1 MNTPGLQSRPGLHC
15 RLALTIS
22 VGRAWLVSPANLDAD
37 TLESTPRMSLNPG
50 TRLGA
55 YEILA
60 PLGEGGMGEVY
71 RARDTRLDRS
81 VAIKIL
87 TGALAADA
95 ESRQRFEQEARAIA
109 ALNDPHICTI
119 HDIGR
124 HGDQDYIVLEHL
136 EGETLASRLQK
147 TPVLPLD
154 EALAIAVQ
162 IGDAL
167 DRAHRAG
174 ISHRDLKPGNVMLVQ
189 RAGASG
195 PDVKLLDFGLAA
207 RTATARPSA
216 LDASLAATTAPSLV
230 ATRPPSATVSSG
242 FSGTVQYMS
251 PEQLDG
257 NEGDHRVDIF
267 AFGCVLYEMLGGRKA
282 FEGATAMTA
291 IAAIMSTEP
300 PPIAALQPTPHI
312 EHLLRRC
319 LEKDRDRRWQSIGD
333 VAGELRWVMEHPI
346 APPASPAAPKSG
358 LGLVGTIAVALVAV
372 LSTLL
377 LVAGL
382 WLLREPRAANTAP
395 SFRLELTTPPTDDP
409 TMSLTP
415 DGKQIAFIANQNRV
429 PMLWVRALDGI
440 ENRALPGTENASFP
454 FWSPDGRSIGFFADG
469 KVKRID
475 VDGGR
480 PIVVADAP
488 NGRGGTWNS
497 DGVILFSPGVS
508 NPIMRVSIRGG
519 PAERATEPNTGG
531 TGNDHRWPQFL
542 PDGKRFLF
550 SSTLGA
556 PETRGI
562 FIGSLDKTPLIRVSG
577 IESAGRFAPPDQLL
591 ITRQGTLESYTFDL
605 ASAAISGE
613 PRVVAQGFVGGAG
626 AAVATSTTGLLAYR
640 TGSAQRRQLVWVDRK
655 GNVLRAIGEPEAGNN
670 GSPELSAD
678 EQSAVVFS
686 GRSGDNDIWIIE
698 LARGLARRITD
709 GPPADAHPT
718 WDPDGQ
724 HVIFNTGR
732 FPGHGTQ
739 GRQSITS
746 GPAEPLFA
754 TGDPRGVVVS
764 WTRDRTY
771 ALLRRENPKTNAD
784 LIAIATADLREV
796 VVSQSPYDELEGQF
810 SPDGKWVAFVS
821 TDSGRPE
828 VFVQSFP
835 EARGRTQISTGGGT
849 QVRWSADGKEIFY
862 LAPDGKLMAASVALG
877 GATPEVKLP
886 VALFQTYLATGTN
899 VVGNKPQYAVSR
911 DGRFLLNTAVESP
924 SAPIVVAFNWMRHA
938 N

>member
-1 MNTPGLQSRPGLHC
+1 
-15 RLALTIS
+15 
-22 VGRAWLVSPANLDAD
+22 
-37 TLESTPRMSLNPG
+37 MSLTPG

-55 YEILA
+55 YEIVA

-71 RARDTRLDRS
+71 RARDTRLDRT
-81 VAIKIL
+81 VAIKVL

-136 EGETLASRLQK
+136 DGETLASRLKK
-147 TPVLPLD
+147 TPVLPLE

-174 ISHRDLKPGNVMLVQ
+174 ISHRDLKPGNVMLLQ

-207 RTATARPSA
+207 RTAPARPSA
-216 LDASLAATTAPSLV
+216 ADASLAATMAPSMV

-267 AFGCVLYEMLGGRKA
+267 AFGCVLYEMLAGRKA
-282 FEGATAMTA
+282 FEGATAITA

-300 PPIAALQPTPHI
+300 PPIPALQSTPHI
-312 EHLLRRC
+312 DHLLRRC
-319 LEKDRDRRWQSIGD
+319 LEKDRERRWQSIGD
-333 VAGELRWVMEHPI
+333 VTGELRWAMEHPI
-346 APPASPAAPKSG
+346 ATPAPVVSARQTRGRAWVAAVVVASILAWLA
-358 LGLVGTIAVALVAV
+358 LGITWR
-372 LSTLL
+372 TM
-377 LVAGL
+377 
-382 WLLREPRAANTAP
+382 RRATRPVDMP

-409 TMSLTP
+409 TMALTS
-415 DGKQIAFIANQNRV
+415 DGTQLAFVANQNRV
-429 PMLWVRALDGI
+429 PMLWVRALRSA
-440 ENRALPGTENASFP
+440 ESRALPGTENASFP

-480 PIVVADAP
+480 PIAVADAA

-497 DGVILFSPGVS
+497 DGVILFSPGVQD
-508 NPIMRVSIRGG
+508 PIMRVSIRGG
-519 PAERATEPNTGG
+519 RAERATEPNAGG
-531 TGNDHRWPQFL
+531 SGADHRWPQFL

-556 PETRGI
+556 PDTRGI
-562 FIGSLDKTPLIRVSG
+562 FIGSLDKTTPVRVLAST
-577 IESAGRFAPPDQLL
+577 AGFFAPPDKLL
-591 ITRQGTLESYTFDL
+591 STRQGVLEAYTFNPD
-605 ASAAISGE
+605 SGMVSGD
-613 PRVVAQGFVGGAG
+613 PAVIAQGFQGGVG
-626 AAVATSTTGLLAYR
+626 AVAASTNGMLAYR

-655 GNVLRAIGEPEAGNN
+655 GGVLRAIGEPDIGNN

-678 EQSAVVFS
+678 EQSVVVFS

-698 LARGLARRITD
+698 LARGLARRVTD
-709 GPPADAHPT
+709 GPPADAHPL

-724 HVIFNTGR
+724 HVVYNSGR
-732 FPGHGTQ
+732 FPKNGGAT
-739 GRQSITS
+739 RQSIAS
-746 GPAEPLFA
+746 GAPEPLFPR
-754 TGDPRGVVVS
+754 DIRGVVLS
-764 WTRDRTY
+764 WTHDRRY
-771 ALLRRENPKTNAD
+771 VLLRRTDDKTGQD
-784 LIAIATADLREV
+784 LVAVSMMGEPREIPVAT
-796 VVSQSPYDELEGQF
+796 SPFDETEGQF
-810 SPDGKWVAFVS
+810 SPDGKWVALVS
-821 TDSGRPE
+821 IESGRTE

-835 EARGRTQISTGGGT
+835 EGKSRTQVSTAGGT

-862 LAPDGKLMAASVALG
+862 IAPDGKLMAASVVLG
-877 GATPEVKLP
+877 GATPDVKLP

-899 VVGNKPQYAVSR
+899 VVGNKAQYAVSR

-924 SAPIVVAFNWMRHA
+924 SAPIVVAFNWMQKTK
-938 N
+938 

>member
-1 MNTPGLQSRPGLHC
+1 M
-15 RLALTIS
+15 ALT
-22 VGRAWLVSPANLDAD
+22 A
-37 TLESTPRMSLNPG
+37 G

-55 YEILA
+55 YEIVS

-71 RARDTRLDRS
+71 RARDTRLDRT
-81 VAIKIL
+81 VAIKVL

-136 EGETLASRLQK
+136 EGETLASRLKK
-147 TPVLPLD
+147 TPVLPIE

-189 RAGASG
+189 RAGASA

-207 RTATARPSA
+207 RTATARPSG
-216 LDASLAATTAPSLV
+216 LDASLAATMAPSLV

-267 AFGCVLYEMLGGRKA
+267 AFGCVLYEMLAGRKA

-291 IAAIMSTEP
+291 IAAIMSTDP
-300 PPIAALQPTPHI
+300 PPIASLQSMPHI
-312 EHLLRRC
+312 DHLLRRC
-319 LEKDRDRRWQSIGD
+319 LEKDRERRWQSIGD
-333 VAGELRWVMEHPI
+333 VNGELRWAMEHPMPT
-346 APPASPAAPKSG
+346 APVVAPARPRG
-358 LGLVGTIAVALVAV
+358 RTWVVAV
-372 LSTLL
+372 V
-377 LVAGL
+377 VASIL
-382 WLLREPRAANTAP
+382 AWLALGVTWRAMRRATRPNDMP
-395 SFRLELTTPPTDDP
+395 PFRLELTTPPTDDP
-409 TMSLTP
+409 TMALTL
-415 DGKQIAFIANQNRV
+415 DGRQIAFIANQNRV
-429 PMLWVRALDGI
+429 PILWVRSLDGN
-440 ENRALPGTENASFP
+440 ESRALPGTENASNP

-480 PIVVADAP
+480 PLVVADAA
-488 NGRGGTWNS
+488 NGRGGAWNS

-531 TGNDHRWPQFL
+531 SGPDHRWPQFL

-556 PETRGI
+556 AETRGI
-562 FIGSLDKTPLIRVSG
+562 FIGSLDKTTPVRVLAA
-577 IESAGRFAPPDQLL
+577 SAGGFAPPDRLFS
-591 ITRQGTLESYTFDL
+591 TRQGVLEAFNFNPDTGMVNGDP
-605 ASAAISGE
+605 ITI
-613 PRVVAQGFVGGAG
+613 AQGFLGGP
-626 AAVATSTTGLLAYR
+626 AAVAASATGVLAYR
-640 TGSAQRRQLVWVDRK
+640 TGSVQRRQLVWVDRK
-655 GNVLRAIGEPEAGNN
+655 GSVLRAIGEPDTGNN
-670 GSPELSAD
+670 GSPELSPD
-678 EQSAVVFS
+678 EQSAAVFS
-686 GRSGDNDIWIIE
+686 GRSGDNDIWVIE

-724 HVIFNTGR
+724 HVIFNTSR

-739 GRQSITS
+739 GRASITG

-754 TGDPRGVVVS
+754 NGDVRGVVLS
-764 WTRDRTY
+764 WTRDRKY

-784 LIAIATADLREV
+784 LIAIATSDLREV
-796 VVSQSPYDELEGQF
+796 VVSQSPYDDLEGQF

-821 TDSGRPE
+821 SDSGRPE

-835 EARGRTQISTGGGT
+835 EGRGRTQISTGGGT

-877 GATPEVKLP
+877 GATPDVKLP
-886 VALFQTYLATGTN
+886 VALFQAYLATGTN

-911 DGRFLLNTAVESP
+911 DGRFLLNAAVESP
-924 SAPIVVAFNWMRHA
+924 SAPIVVAFNWMKKVK
-938 N
+938 

>member
-1 MNTPGLQSRPGLHC
+1 M
-15 RLALTIS
+15 AF
-22 VGRAWLVSPANLDAD
+22 DA
-37 TLESTPRMSLNPG
+37 G
-50 TRLGA
+50 TRLGP
-55 YEILA
+55 YEIVA

-71 RARDTRLDRS
+71 RARDTRLDRT
-81 VAIKIL
+81 VAIKVL

-136 EGETLASRLQK
+136 EGETLASRLKK
-147 TPVLPLD
+147 TPVLPVGD
-154 EALAIAVQ
+154 ALAIAVQ

-189 RAGASG
+189 RSGASS

-207 RTATARPSA
+207 RTAPARPSA
-216 LDASLAATTAPSLV
+216 ADASLAATMAPSMV

-267 AFGCVLYEMLGGRKA
+267 AFGCVLYEMLAGRKA
-282 FEGATAMTA
+282 FEGATAITA

-300 PPIAALQPTPHI
+300 PPIAALQSTPHI
-312 EHLLRRC
+312 DHLLRRC

-333 VAGELRWVMEHPI
+333 AAGELRWTMEHPMPT
-346 APPASPAAPKSG
+346 APLVAPARPRRRAWIVAVVVASLLAW
-358 LGLVGTIAVALVAV
+358 VALGV
-372 LSTLL
+372 T
-377 LVAGL
+377 
-382 WLLREPRAANTAP
+382 WRTMRRMTRPNEMP
-395 SFRLELTTPPTDDP
+395 SFRLDLSTPPTDDP
-409 TMSLTP
+409 TMSLTL
-415 DGKQIAFIANQNRV
+415 DGRQIAFIGNQNRV

-440 ENRALPGTENASFP
+440 ENRVLPGTENASFP
-454 FWSPDGRSIGFFADG
+454 FWSPDGRSVGFFADG
-469 KVKRID
+469 KLKRID

-480 PIVVADAP
+480 PIVVADAA

-519 PAERATEPNTGG
+519 GAERATELGTGG
-531 TGNDHRWPQFL
+531 SGPDHRWPQFL

-556 PETRGI
+556 QQTRGI
-562 FIGSLDKTPLIRVSG
+562 FIGSLDKTPLVRVVG
-577 IESAGRFAPPDQLL
+577 TESVGRFAAPDRLL
-591 ITRQGTLESYTFDL
+591 MTRQGTLEAYTFNPD
-605 ASAAISGE
+605 SGVVSGE
-613 PRVVAQGFVGGAG
+613 PTVVAQGFVGGAG
-626 AAVATSTTGLLAYR
+626 AAVAASTNGVLAYR
-640 TGSAQRRQLVWVDRK
+640 TGSAQRRQFVWVDRK
-655 GNVLRAIGEPEAGNN
+655 GNVLRAIGEPETGNN

-678 EQSAVVFS
+678 EQSVVVFS

-724 HVIFNTGR
+724 HVIFNTSR

-739 GRQSITS
+739 GRQSVTG

-754 TGDPRGVVVS
+754 SGDVRGVVLS
-764 WTRDRTY
+764 WTRDRKY
-771 ALLRRENPKTNAD
+771 VLLRRDSPKTNAD
-784 LIAIATADLREV
+784 LIAVATSDLREV
-796 VVSQSPYDELEGQF
+796 VVAQSPYDELEGQF
-810 SPDGKWVAFVS
+810 SPDGTWVAFVS
-821 TDSGRPE
+821 TDSGRAE

-835 EARGRTQISTGGGT
+835 EGRGRTQISTGGGT

-877 GATPEVKLP
+877 GAAPDVKLP

-899 VVGNKPQYAVSR
+899 VVGNKPQYAVAR

-924 SAPIVVAFNWMRHA
+924 STPIVVAFNWMK
-938 N
+938 NLK

>member
-1 MNTPGLQSRPGLHC
+1 
-15 RLALTIS
+15 
-22 VGRAWLVSPANLDAD
+22 
-37 TLESTPRMSLNPG
+37 MSLTPG

-55 YEILA
+55 YEIVA

-71 RARDTRLDRS
+71 RARDTRLDRT
-81 VAIKIL
+81 VAIKVL

-136 EGETLASRLQK
+136 DGETLASRLKK
-147 TPVLPLD
+147 TPVLPLE

-174 ISHRDLKPGNVMLVQ
+174 ISHRDLKPGNVMLLQ

-207 RTATARPSA
+207 RTAPARPSA
-216 LDASLAATTAPSLV
+216 ADASLAATMAPSMV

-267 AFGCVLYEMLGGRKA
+267 AFGCVLYEMLAGRKA
-282 FEGATAMTA
+282 FEGATAITA

-300 PPIAALQPTPHI
+300 PPIPALQSTPHI
-312 EHLLRRC
+312 DHLLRRC
-319 LEKDRDRRWQSIGD
+319 LEKDRERRWQSIGD
-333 VAGELRWVMEHPI
+333 VTGELRWAMEHPI
-346 APPASPAAPKSG
+346 ATPAPVVSARQTRGRAWVAAVVVASILAWLA
-358 LGLVGTIAVALVAV
+358 LGITWR
-372 LSTLL
+372 TM
-377 LVAGL
+377 
-382 WLLREPRAANTAP
+382 RRATRPVDMP

-409 TMSLTP
+409 TMALTS
-415 DGKQIAFIANQNRV
+415 DGTQLAFVANQNRV
-429 PMLWVRALDGI
+429 PMLWVRALRSA
-440 ENRALPGTENASFP
+440 ESRALPGTENASFP

-480 PIVVADAP
+480 PIAVADAA

-497 DGVILFSPGVS
+497 DGVILFSPGVQD
-508 NPIMRVSIRGG
+508 PIMRVSIRGG
-519 PAERATEPNTGG
+519 RAERATEPNAGG
-531 TGNDHRWPQFL
+531 SGADHRWPQFL

-556 PETRGI
+556 PDTRGI
-562 FIGSLDKTPLIRVSG
+562 FIGSLDKTTPVRVLAST
-577 IESAGRFAPPDQLL
+577 AGFFAPPDKLL
-591 ITRQGTLESYTFDL
+591 STRQGVLEAYTFNPD
-605 ASAAISGE
+605 SGMVSGD
-613 PRVVAQGFVGGAG
+613 PAVIAQGFQGGVG
-626 AAVATSTTGLLAYR
+626 AVAASTNGMLAYR

-655 GNVLRAIGEPEAGNN
+655 GGVLRAIGEPDIGNN

-678 EQSAVVFS
+678 EQSVVVFS

-698 LARGLARRITD
+698 LARGLARRVTD
-709 GPPADAHPT
+709 GPPADAHPL

-724 HVIFNTGR
+724 HVVYNSGR
-732 FPGHGTQ
+732 FPKNGGAT
-739 GRQSITS
+739 RQSIAS
-746 GPAEPLFA
+746 GPPEPLFPR
-754 TGDPRGVVVS
+754 DIRGVVLS
-764 WTRDRTY
+764 WTHDRRY
-771 ALLRRENPKTNAD
+771 VLLRRTDDKTGQD
-784 LIAIATADLREV
+784 LVAVSMMGEPREIPVAT
-796 VVSQSPYDELEGQF
+796 SPFDETEGQF
-810 SPDGKWVAFVS
+810 SPDGKWVALVS
-821 TDSGRPE
+821 IESGRTE

-835 EARGRTQISTGGGT
+835 EGKSRTQVSTAGGT

-862 LAPDGKLMAASVALG
+862 IAPDGKLMAASVVLG
-877 GATPEVKLP
+877 GATPDVKLP

-899 VVGNKPQYAVSR
+899 VVGNKAQYAVSR

-924 SAPIVVAFNWMRHA
+924 SAPIVVAFNWMQKTK
-938 N
+938 

>member
-1 MNTPGLQSRPGLHC
+1 
-15 RLALTIS
+15 
-22 VGRAWLVSPANLDAD
+22 
-37 TLESTPRMSLNPG
+37 MSLTPG

-55 YEILA
+55 YEIIA

-71 RARDTRLDRS
+71 RARDTRLDRT
-81 VAIKIL
+81 VAIKVL

-136 EGETLASRLQK
+136 EGETLASRLKK

-195 PDVKLLDFGLAA
+195 PDVKLLDFGLAS
-207 RTATARPSA
+207 RTTAARPAA
-216 LDASLAATTAPSLV
+216 LDQSLAATMAPSMV
-230 ATRPPSATVSSG
+230 ATRPPTATVSSG

-267 AFGCVLYEMLGGRKA
+267 AFGAVLYEMLAGRKA
-282 FEGATAMTA
+282 FEGATAVTA
-291 IAAIMSTEP
+291 IAAIMSSEP
-300 PPIAALQPTPHI
+300 PPIAALQTMPHI
-312 EHLLRRC
+312 DHLLRRC
-319 LEKDRDRRWQSIGD
+319 LEKDRERRWQSIGD
-333 VAGELRWVMEHPI
+333 VAGELRWAMEHPI
-346 APPASPAAPKSG
+346 APSVSAAAQKTG
-358 LGLVGTIAVALVAV
+358 LGRTGTIAVALIAV
-372 LSTLL
+372 LSTALL
-377 LVAGL
+377 IVGFR
-382 WLLREPRAANTAP
+382 LLRQPRTASAAP

-409 TMSLTP
+409 TMALTA
-415 DGKQIAFIANQNRV
+415 DGTQIAFVANQNRV
-429 PMLWVRALDGI
+429 PMLWVRSLDGN
-440 ENRALPGTENASFP
+440 ESRALPGTENATNP

-475 VDGGR
+475 LDGGR
-480 PIVVADAP
+480 PLVMADAA

-531 TGNDHRWPQFL
+531 SGPDHRWPQFL

-556 PETRGI
+556 AETRGI
-562 FIGSLDKTPLIRVSG
+562 FIGSLDKTTPVRVLAA
-577 IESAGRFAPPDQLL
+577 SAGGFAPPDRLFS
-591 ITRQGTLESYTFDL
+591 TRQGVLEAYNFNPDTGMVNGDPVT
-605 ASAAISGE
+605 I
-613 PRVVAQGFVGGAG
+613 AQGFLGGP
-626 AAVATSTTGLLAYR
+626 AAVAASATGVLAYR
-640 TGSAQRRQLVWVDRK
+640 AGSVQRRQLVWVDRK
-655 GNVLRAIGEPEAGNN
+655 GNMLRAIGEPDTGNN
-670 GSPELSAD
+670 GSPELSPD

-686 GRSGDNDIWIIE
+686 GRSGDNDIWVIE
-698 LARGLARRITD
+698 LARGLLRRITD

-718 WDPDGQ
+718 WDPDGE
-724 HVIFNTGR
+724 HVIFNTSR

-739 GRQSITS
+739 GRQSITG

-754 TGDPRGVVVS
+754 TGDPRGVVLS

-771 ALLRRENPKTNAD
+771 ALLRRENLKTNAD
-784 LIAIATADLREV
+784 LIAVSTSDLKEIV
-796 VVSQSPYDELEGQF
+796 VVQSPYDELEGQF

-821 TDSGRPE
+821 SDSGRPE

-835 EARGRTQISTGGGT
+835 EARARTQISTGGGT

-862 LAPDGKLMAASVALG
+862 LAPDGKLMAAAVALG
-877 GATPEVKLP
+877 GATPDVKLP

-899 VVGNKPQYAVSR
+899 VVGNKPQYAVAR
-911 DGRFLLNTAVESP
+911 DGRFLLNAAIESP
-924 SAPIVVAFNWMRHA
+924 SAPIVVAFNWTKKSK
-938 N
+938 

>member
-1 MNTPGLQSRPGLHC
+1 MP
-15 RLALTIS
+15 LT
-22 VGRAWLVSPANLDAD
+22 
-37 TLESTPRMSLNPG
+37 PG

-55 YEILA
+55 YEIIA

-71 RARDTRLDRS
+71 RARDTRLDRT
-81 VAIKIL
+81 VAVKVL

-136 EGETLASRLQK
+136 DGETLAWRLKK
-147 TPVLPLD
+147 TPVLPLE

-189 RAGASG
+189 RAGASAS
-195 PDVKLLDFGLAA
+195 DVKLLDFGLAA
-207 RTATARPSA
+207 RTATARPSG
-216 LDASLAATTAPSLV
+216 LDASLAATMAPSLV

-267 AFGCVLYEMLGGRKA
+267 AFGCVLYEMLAGRKA

-300 PPIAALQPTPHI
+300 PPIASLQSMPHI
-312 EHLLRRC
+312 DHLLRRC

-333 VAGELRWVMEHPI
+333 VNGELRWAMEHPTPT
-346 APPASPAAPKSG
+346 APLVPATRPRGRAW
-358 LGLVGTIAVALVAV
+358 IVALV
-372 LSTLL
+372 
-377 LVAGL
+377 VASIL
-382 WLLREPRAANTAP
+382 AWLALGVTWRAMRRATRPNDMP
-395 SFRLELTTPPTDDP
+395 PFRLELTTPPTDDP
-409 TMSLTP
+409 TMALTA

-429 PMLWVRALDGI
+429 PMLWVRPLDGN
-440 ENRALPGTENASFP
+440 ESRALPGTENASNP
-454 FWSPDGRSIGFFADG
+454 FWSPDGRSIGFFADS

-480 PIVVADAP
+480 PLVVADAA

-519 PAERATEPNTGG
+519 AAERATEQNTGG
-531 TGNDHRWPQFL
+531 SGPDHRWPQFL
-542 PDGKRFLF
+542 PDGKRFLL

-556 PETRGI
+556 AETRGI
-562 FIGSLDKTPLIRVSG
+562 FIGSLDKTPLVRVLAA
-577 IESAGRFAPPDQLL
+577 SAGGFAPPDRLFS
-591 ITRQGTLESYTFDL
+591 TRQGVLEAYNFNPDTGMV
-605 ASAAISGE
+605 SGD
-613 PRVVAQGFVGGAG
+613 PVVIAQGFLGGP
-626 AAVATSTTGLLAYR
+626 AAVAASATGVIAYR
-640 TGSAQRRQLVWVDRK
+640 TGSVQRRQLVWVDRK
-655 GNVLRAIGEPEAGNN
+655 GNVLRAIGEPDTGNN
-670 GSPELSAD
+670 GSPELSPD

-698 LARGLARRITD
+698 LARGLARRMTD

-724 HVIFNTGR
+724 HVIFNTSR

-739 GRQSITS
+739 GRVSITG

-754 TGDPRGVVVS
+754 SGDPRGVVLS
-764 WTRDRTY
+764 WTRDRKY
-771 ALLRRENPKTNAD
+771 ALLRRESPKTNAD
-784 LIAIATADLREV
+784 LIAISTTDLKEV
-796 VVSQSPYDELEGQF
+796 VVVQSPYDELEGQF

-821 TDSGRPE
+821 SDSGRPE

-835 EARGRTQISTGGGT
+835 EARARTQISTGGGT
-849 QVRWSADGKEIFY
+849 QVRWSPDGKEIFY
-862 LAPDGKLMAASVALG
+862 LAPDGKLMAAAVALG
-877 GATPEVKLP
+877 GSTPDVKLP

-911 DGRFLLNTAVESP
+911 DGRFLLNAAVESP
-924 SAPIVVAFNWMRHA
+924 SAPIVVAFNWMKKLK
-938 N
+938 

>member
-1 MNTPGLQSRPGLHC
+1 MP
-15 RLALTIS
+15 LT
-22 VGRAWLVSPANLDAD
+22 
-37 TLESTPRMSLNPG
+37 PG

-55 YEILA
+55 YEIIA

-71 RARDTRLDRS
+71 RARDTRLERT
-81 VAIKIL
+81 VAIKVL

-124 HGDQDYIVLEHL
+124 HGDQDYLVLEHL
-136 EGETLASRLQK
+136 DGETLASRLKK
-147 TPVLPLD
+147 TPVLPVD
-154 EALAIAVQ
+154 DAVGIAVQ
-162 IGDAL
+162 IGSAL

-207 RTATARPSA
+207 RTTAARPSA
-216 LDASLAATTAPSLV
+216 LDASLGATMAPSMV
-230 ATRPPSATVSSG
+230 ATRPPSATVSSSV
-242 FSGTVQYMS
+242 SGTVQYMS

-267 AFGCVLYEMLGGRKA
+267 AFGCVLYEMLAGRKA

-300 PPIAALQPTPHI
+300 PPIASLQSMPHI
-312 EHLLRRC
+312 DHLLRRC

-333 VAGELRWVMEHPI
+333 VAGELRWVLEHPMPT
-346 APPASPAAPKSG
+346 AP
-358 LGLVGTIAVALVAV
+358 LVTARRPRGRAWIVAV
-372 LSTLL
+372 VVASVLAWFAIGMTWRTL
-377 LVAGL
+377 
-382 WLLREPRAANTAP
+382 RRATRPSDMP

-409 TMSLTP
+409 TMALTP
-415 DGKQIAFIANQNRV
+415 DGTQIAFVANQNRV
-429 PMLWVRALDGI
+429 PMLWVRSLDGI
-440 ENRALPGTENASFP
+440 ENRVLPGTENASFP

-480 PIVVADAP
+480 PIAVADAA

-497 DGVILFSPGVS
+497 DGVILFSPGVQD
-508 NPIMRVSIRGG
+508 PIMRVSIRGG
-519 PAERATEPNTGG
+519 RAERATEPNAGG
-531 TGNDHRWPQFL
+531 SGSDHRWPQFL

-556 PETRGI
+556 PDTRGI
-562 FIGSLDKTPLIRVSG
+562 FIGSLDKTTPVRVLAAT
-577 IESAGRFAPPDQLL
+577 AGSFAPPDRLL
-591 ITRQGTLESYTFDL
+591 ATRQGVLEAYHFNPD
-605 ASAAISGE
+605 SGMVSGD
-613 PRVVAQGFVGGAG
+613 PAVIAQGFLGGVG
-626 AAVATSTTGLLAYR
+626 AVAASNTDVLAYR

-655 GNVLRAIGEPEAGNN
+655 GSVLRSIGEPETGNN

-678 EQSAVVFS
+678 EQSVVVFS

-698 LARGLARRITD
+698 LARGLARRVTD
-709 GPPADAHPT
+709 GPPADAHPM

-724 HVIFNTGR
+724 HVVYNSGR
-732 FPGHGTQ
+732 FPGSGGAT
-739 GRQSITS
+739 RQSITG
-746 GPAEPLFA
+746 GPPERLFA
-754 TGDPRGVVVS
+754 TEIRGVALS
-764 WTRDRTY
+764 WTRDRHY
-771 ALLRRENPKTNAD
+771 ALLRRTNDKTGQD
-784 LIAIATADLREV
+784 LVAVSTMGEPREIAVAA
-796 VVSQSPYDELEGQF
+796 SPFDETEGQF
-810 SPDGKWVAFVS
+810 SPDGKWVALVS
-821 TDSGRPE
+821 IESGRTE

-835 EARGRTQISTGGGT
+835 EGTSRTQVSTAGGT
-849 QVRWSADGKEIFY
+849 QVRWSTDGKEIFY

-877 GATPEVKLP
+877 GATPDVELP

-924 SAPIVVAFNWMRHA
+924 SAPIVVAFNWIKKLK
-938 N
+938 

>member
-1 MNTPGLQSRPGLHC
+1 M
-15 RLALTIS
+15 ALT
-22 VGRAWLVSPANLDAD
+22 
-37 TLESTPRMSLNPG
+37 PG

-55 YEILA
+55 YEIIA

-71 RARDTRLDRS
+71 RARDTRLDRT

-87 TGALAADA
+87 AGALAADA

-136 EGETLASRLQK
+136 EGETLASRLKK

-189 RAGASG
+189 RAGASSA
-195 PDVKLLDFGLAA
+195 DVKLLDFGLAA

-216 LDASLAATTAPSLV
+216 LDASLAATMAPSLV

-267 AFGCVLYEMLGGRKA
+267 AFGCVLYEMLAGRKA

-300 PPIAALQPTPHI
+300 PPIAALQSTPHVD
-312 EHLLRRC
+312 HLLRRC

-333 VAGELRWVMEHPI
+333 ATGELRWALEHPMPT
-346 APPASPAAPKSG
+346 APVAAPTRPRGRGWIVAIVVASI
-358 LGLVGTIAVALVAV
+358 LAWVALGV
-372 LSTLL
+372 T
-377 LVAGL
+377 
-382 WLLREPRAANTAP
+382 WRTMRRATRP
-395 SFRLELTTPPTDDP
+395 SDMPSIRLELTTPPTDDP
-409 TMSLTP
+409 TMALTV
-415 DGKQIAFIANQNRV
+415 DGKRIAFIANQNRV
-429 PMLWVRALDGI
+429 PMLWVRSLDGN
-440 ENRALPGTENASFP
+440 ESRALPGTENASNP

-480 PIVVADAP
+480 PLVVADAA

-497 DGVILFSPGVS
+497 NGVILFSPGVS

-531 TGNDHRWPQFL
+531 SGPDHRWPQFL

-556 PETRGI
+556 AETRGI
-562 FIGSLDKTPLIRVSG
+562 FIGSLDRATPVRVLAA
-577 IESAGRFAPPDQLL
+577 SAGGFAPPDRLL
-591 ITRQGTLESYTFDL
+591 STRQGVLEAFNFNPDTGMVNGD
-605 ASAAISGE
+605 
-613 PRVVAQGFVGGAG
+613 PVVIAQGFLGGP
-626 AAVATSTTGLLAYR
+626 AAVAASATGVIAYR
-640 TGSAQRRQLVWVDRK
+640 TGSVQRRQLVWVDRK
-655 GNVLRAIGEPEAGNN
+655 GSVLRAIGEPDTGNN
-670 GSPELSAD
+670 GSPELSPD
-678 EQSAVVFS
+678 EQSAAVFS
-686 GRSGDNDIWIIE
+686 GRSGDNDIWVIE

-724 HVIFNTGR
+724 HVVFNTSR
-732 FPGHGTQ
+732 FAGHGTQ
-739 GRQSITS
+739 GRASIS
-746 GPAEPLFA
+746 GGPAEPLFA
-754 TGDPRGVVVS
+754 SGDPRGVVVS
-764 WTRDRTY
+764 WTRDRRY

-784 LIAIATADLREV
+784 LIAIALSDQREV
-796 VVSQSPYDELEGQF
+796 IVSQSPYDELEGQF

-821 TDSGRPE
+821 SDSGRPE

-835 EARGRTQISTGGGT
+835 DARGRTQISTGGGT

-911 DGRFLLNTAVESP
+911 DGRFLLNAAVESP
-924 SAPIVVAFNWMRHA
+924 SAPIVVAFNWMQ
-938 N
+938 NVK